1 MNDELMRPTT
11 DADIVKFWQR
21 AADTTPSAWFA
32 EDKNVMS
39 MTGVRTMLREID
51 RLAEEVAGLEKE
63 RDAAVKAMDDNWVTH
78 QQIIA
83 SRSQLAATQAAAKTD
98 ADIIE
103 FWRRAADSFEREM
116 YAHSENNCLKAE
128 YARYDERLAA
138 AQERIGVLEK
148 ENDGLRHPPTA
159 IICKCCNSPA
169 FARRG
174 DVHCEE
180 CRDAATA
187 QPTKETP

>member
-21 AADTTPSAWFA
+21 AADAKCPRWS
-32 EDKNVMS
+32 EDENAMS
-39 MTGVRTMLREID
+39 MTGVRVMLREID
-51 RLAEEVAGLEKE
+51 RLREQVAGLEKE

-83 SRSQLAATQAAAKTD
+83 SRSQLAAAHERIAELEKEDTNL
-98 ADIIE
+98 
-103 FWRRAADSFEREM
+103 RLRLGDSFEREM

-138 AQERIGVLEK
+138 AHERIGVLEK

-159 IICKCCNSPA
+159 IICKCCNSLA

-187 QPTKETP
+187 QPTKETI